1 MERGLDNL
9 NALEE
14 ELLEGTDRFESQR
27 AIRSLSIPWR
37 MNIAFNFDLNR
48 TNPDSPRKRY
58 YMDISGAEVSLT
70 SHWRIGYSAHY
81 DLAEMEI
88 SQHRFTIY
96 RDLHC
101 WEANIDWVPTGP
113 GKRVYVKVSIK
124 APMFKDIKVEK
135 RGGQQSVLGY

>member
-1 MERGLDNL
+1 
-9 NALEE
+9 
-14 ELLEGTDRFESQR
+14 
-27 AIRSLSIPWR
+27 

-48 TNPDSPRKRY
+48 SNPQKLVKRY

-70 SHWRIGYSAHY
+70 RGWRIGYRAHY

-88 SQHRFTIY
+88 SSHRFTIY

-101 WEANIDWVPTGP
+101 WEAHIDWVPSGP

-124 APMFKDIKVEK
+124 APMFRDIKIEK
-135 RGGQQSVLGY
+135 RAGRQSVLGY